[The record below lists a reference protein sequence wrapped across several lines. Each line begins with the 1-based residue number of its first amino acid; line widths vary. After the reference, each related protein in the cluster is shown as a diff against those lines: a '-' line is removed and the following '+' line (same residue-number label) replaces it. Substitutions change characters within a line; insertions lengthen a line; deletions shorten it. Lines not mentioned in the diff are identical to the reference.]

1 MTERTVLLNLA
12 KDLQSRYPNLY
23 AYAMEVRRASLVRGA
38 SGELVDAPVPSTSA
52 LYERARINA
61 FADGGYLRNAHGHFR
76 GGKGA

>member
-12 KDLQSRYPNLY
+12 KDLQSSYPNLY

-38 SGELVDAPVPSTSA
+38 SGELVDTPVPSASA

-61 FADGGYLRNAHGHFR
+61 FADGRYLRNAHGHFR